1 MLKMEIKN
9 QKRLEISY
17 QSYLVL
23 KEIYGSNK
31 EEFSFKARCLGQL
44 VYNKFGKELVGFSE
58 SSIVANSQELTEDH
72 FNNCQKVGEFLLQS
86 PILSKQDFTNLIIES
101 RKTIKVTK
109 KENSALRKFQKTK
122 PYGSGLEAYKEAGI
136 KIVFS

>member
-1 MLKMEIKN
+1 MHIKN
-9 QKRLEISY
+9 QKRLEIYY

-31 EEFSFKARCLGQL
+31 EEFSYKSRCLGQL

-58 SSIVANSQELTEDH
+58 SSIMANPNELTEDH

-86 PILSKQDFTNLIIES
+86 PILTKQDFTNLIIES

-122 PYGSGLEAYKEAGI
+122 PYGFGLEAYKEAGI
-136 KIVFS
+136 EIVFS